1 MLNCCR
7 KVVFFLLSVVFKCST
22 PANIH
27 AELVFRLQP
36 YVFISLFTG
45 RLRFFPDMS
54 GKPPESLKDAILICV
69 KGDSKQAIG
78 KF

>member
-7 KVVFFLLSVVFKCST
+7 KVFFAYSGFQMK
-22 PANIH
+22 
-27 AELVFRLQP
+27 
-36 YVFISLFTG
+36 YTG
-45 RLRFFPDMS
+45 ESMPNSFL

-69 KGDSKQAIG
+69 KGDWKQAIG